1 MSFLTF
7 PVLIILLAVVVLPLF
22 GVLAAYLAQERL
34 NVIPEVLGELL
45 DIDVRT
51 LIQGVVGWRRL
62 VLCDG
67 FRFFYWGRVLVGR
80 GAVQDGL

>member
-1 MSFLTF
+1 MSLLTL
-7 PVLIILLAVVVLPLF
+7 PLLIILLAFVVLPLF
-22 GVLAAYLAQERL
+22 GVLAPHLAQERL

-62 VLCDG
+62 ILRDG
-67 FRFFYWGRVLVGR
+67 FQFFYRGRVLMSGDTV
-80 GAVQDGL
+80 